1 MVKRYVQEETQEV
14 DRLFDSAYRGSAVL
28 ATSALNLGEAS
39 SVLDRK
45 ARRGELSSD
54 VKAAVSLMLREV
66 RTLARLGSFVVV
78 PLVGKVMRESIA
90 VVLRHHVYV
99 VDALQ
104 VASCKYVNC
113 EAFYTADKE
122 LAEIAE
128 AEDVASVLLGRRPP
142 SRASPRSP
150 VVAPGSPHGEASRAV
165 DRREGAGATC
175 GRRRRGPARRLAV

>member
-1 MVKRYVQEETQEV
+1 
-14 DRLFDSAYRGSAVL
+14 
-28 ATSALNLGEAS
+28 
-39 SVLDRK
+39 
-45 ARRGELSSD
+45 
-54 VKAAVSLMLREV
+54 MLREV

-142 SRASPRSP
+142 SRAFPGDP
-150 VVAPGSPHGEASRAV
+150 VTASNSSQGGAALPSAAFNGRCAPQ
-165 DRREGAGATC
+165 
-175 GRRRRGPARRLAV
+175 PAPLHLFTPIMPS

>member
-1 MVKRYVQEETQEV
+1 MIYLDTSALVKRYVEEEGTQEV

-28 ATSALNLGEAS
+28 ATSALNLGETS

-45 ARRGELSSD
+45 ARRGELSGD

-128 AEDVASVLLGRRPP
+128 AEDVASVLLGRRP
-142 SRASPRSP
+142 A
-150 VVAPGSPHGEASRAV
+150 
-165 DRREGAGATC
+165 
-175 GRRRRGPARRLAV
+175 

>member
-1 MVKRYVQEETQEV
+1 
-14 DRLFDSAYRGSAVL
+14 
-28 ATSALNLGEAS
+28 
-39 SVLDRK
+39 
-45 ARRGELSSD
+45 
-54 VKAAVSLMLREV
+54 MLREV

-78 PLVGKVMRESIA
+78 PLVGRVMRESIA

-142 SRASPRSP
+142 SCASPRSP

-175 GRRRRGPARRLAV
+175 GRRRRGPAVGWLCRTTQLSQASVVDVGPAP